1 MHLHFSMWSFSCPWH
16 TKCNFIH
23 AAGVFLDDKSTVKQ
37 CCFPIWF
44 LPCRN
49 SSHQCATEDSELIAQ
64 AHYLQVLLLR
74 DSLFA
79 HHTLPWVFQASPD
92 SHSSRKLSM
101 LLCHS
106 PFHPFLLCYTRD
118 TVSLTGSSAGHWTG
132 KRHSAA
138 GVSSVPDWDSV
149 GCRWKAKP
157 SKEHYHPSGT
167 SASLSTTDL
176 V

>member
-1 MHLHFSMWSFSCPWH
+1 MQLECFWM
-16 TKCNFIH
+16 TK
-23 AAGVFLDDKSTVKQ
+23 AQLSSVVFLFDSFPAGTAHISVRLRTLGSLLKHITWRSCSSETAFLLITPCPGFSKQALIHTVVGS
-37 CCFPIWF
+37 C
-44 LPCRN
+44 
-49 SSHQCATEDSELIAQ
+49 
-64 AHYLQVLLLR
+64 
-74 DSLFA
+74 
-79 HHTLPWVFQASPD
+79 
-92 SHSSRKLSM
+92 SM

-138 GVSSVPDWDSV
+138 GVGSVPDWDSV